1 MWSWIKSWDKVS
13 LEAIQVGGKGLMT
26 AKWILRVDF
35 ETVKVDQICMLCFMW
50 KLKNY
55 RSVARDE
62 PSLLIAQNQ
71 LLMVVYEAQDV
82 KEVKARKEELVYC
95 ADDAQFLGLIRTRLV
110 EVVDDGLR
118 QPLSEVLI
126 IFLERVIILSIT
138 ARSGDEL
145 FKIWWD
151 LSGKGF

>member
-1 MWSWIKSWDKVS
+1 
-13 LEAIQVGGKGLMT
+13 
-26 AKWILRVDF
+26 
-35 ETVKVDQICMLCFMW
+35 
-50 KLKNY
+50 
-55 RSVARDE
+55 
-62 PSLLIAQNQ
+62 
-71 LLMVVYEAQDV
+71 MVVYEAQDV